1 MRHLVNLLEFEVCYS
16 FYILIVDVT
25 GPIVLADPLYACG
38 EIKVNVTNAIVLI
51 MKNNTEN
58 CHPALQTFNVHSTQ
72 VIFIIRYKKK
82 EQLE

>member
-72 VIFIIRYKKK
+72 VIFYN
-82 EQLE
+82 